1 MAGVRANKS
10 AGLRDMLNKTL
21 FVILMLMI
29 ASLQARAGNPEI
41 VPKPKEIKFLGG
53 AVALDAA
60 AIVIGDKASEPEKYA
75 AETLRKT
82 VKKRFGVDWPVIR
95 ESADTKSC
103 KALIVLGQRDTNRL
117 LDQLCRAWKVDLSA
131 NSPGHDGYV
140 IKMGTAQGRNVIVV
154 GGSEPRGVVYGQDT
168 LAQLIS
174 RQGGKLIAARASVR
188 DWPSIPWRGRPA
200 TFVGQYT
207 RPGLMDVLA
216 QARINFIDIR
226 DADSVYGTPP
236 GRKLD
241 KELIKNVIHEAHR
254 RGFFVYGTVNCA
266 VYPKEHD
273 AAIGTFQ
280 EMIDL
285 GVDGLWISV
294 DDPGGDDRVG
304 TQYDL
309 IKRVIDL
316 GRKHGM
322 TGRKIAI
329 CPGKESYKAIVTET
343 NRKTAKLPGM
353 ADALYFFTVVPS
365 EQALRDARS
374 VGIRSRPCWWHNW
387 PRPRGGFTHA
397 GNVSQRASGKPSY
410 TEPMPMSEG
419 WHNPTWD
426 QLADAGKYCDAV
438 MPWGGSG
445 WGMEMVAPV
454 IGWWGWSPESLD
466 WNAVRARLY
475 RTIYGPDQVQ
485 AAFAFDDRLAE
496 IKSLFVMAPD
506 ESGMKTQQSSWPP
519 ILRNQADRQKVKDLL
534 TEMDA
539 YLKQLEANAP
549 GKTELDASYLQEY
562 YLEPA
567 RAQIDA
573 ARLIVDLP
581 RPEYWWAAHEAR
593 VLTAV
598 KSGAL
603 EQAGI
608 WRKEAEARVEAETK
622 RVRDVLSPVLKG
634 IDGYA
639 EEWRERF
646 RPAATARRVS
656 APPALDGDLSDP
668 AWQQAE
674 PLTDFRQSNTG
685 ERPTDQTEVRL
696 LYTDDALY
704 VAFTCH
710 ESTPEK
716 QIIKLTERDSAVWT
730 DDSVEVFINTD
741 GLGYPYYHLI
751 SNAAG
756 VQYDALCTPDRPMDA
771 SWNGEWQVRTKRGSD
786 RWTAELRIPFATLGV
801 NEPPAGRVWL
811 CNFARND
818 HAARIR
824 EEFGDKWWDIS
835 SWGYGPGGGLH
846 VPAKFRPVVFAVD

>member
-1 MAGVRANKS
+1 
-10 AGLRDMLNKTL
+10 MLDKTGYA
-21 FVILMLMI
+21 ILMLI
-29 ASLQARAGNPEI
+29 TLLVQAAAEGLQV
-41 VPKPKEIKFLGG
+41 VPKPKQIKFIGG
-53 AVALDAA
+53 TVPLDAA
-60 AIVIGDKASEPEKYA
+60 AILIGDKASEPEKYA
-75 AETLRKT
+75 AEALRKT
-82 VKKRFGVDWPVIR
+82 VKKRFAADWPVIN
-95 ESADTKSC
+95 EGADIKPY
-103 KALIVLGQRDTNRL
+103 KALIVVGQRDTNRL
-117 LDQLCRAWKVDLSA
+117 LDSLCRAWSVDLSA
-131 NSPGHDGYV
+131 SSPGHDGY
-140 IKMGTAQGRNVIVV
+140 IIRMGTARGRDAILV

-174 RQGGKLIAARASVR
+174 RQGGKLIAARASIR

-207 RPGLMDVLA
+207 RTGLMDALV

-241 KELIKNVIHEAHR
+241 KKLIASVIHEAHR

-266 VYPKEHD
+266 VYPKDHD

-280 EMIDL
+280 ELIDL

-309 IKRVIDL
+309 IRRVIEL

-329 CPGKESYKAIVTET
+329 VPGKESYKAILTDT

-365 EQALRDARS
+365 GQALRDARS
-374 VGIRSRPCWWHNW
+374 VGIKSKPCWWHNW

-397 GNVSQRASGKPSY
+397 GNSSQRASGKPSY
-410 TEPMPMSEG
+410 TEPMAMSEG
-419 WHNPTWD
+419 WHNPTWER
-426 QLADAGKYCDAV
+426 LADAGKYCDAV

-445 WGMEMVAPV
+445 WATEMVAPV

-466 WNAVRARLY
+466 WKAVRARLY
-475 RTIYGPDQVQ
+475 RAIYGPNQVA

-496 IKSLFVMAPD
+496 AKSLFVTAPD

-519 ILRNQADRQKVKDLL
+519 VLRNQADRQKVKDLL
-534 TEMDA
+534 AEMEV
-539 YLKQLEANAP
+539 YLKQLETNAP
-549 GKTELDASYLQEY
+549 AETELDKSYLQDY

-573 ARLIVDLP
+573 ARLMVDLP

-593 VLTAV
+593 LLAAV
-598 KSGAL
+598 KAGAL
-603 EQAGI
+603 EQAGM
-608 WRKEAEARVEAETK
+608 WQKDAEARVESETS
-622 RVRDVLSPVLKG
+622 RVRDVLSPVLNG
-634 IDGYA
+634 MDGYV
-639 EEWRERF
+639 ESWRERL
-646 RPAATARRVS
+646 RPPAIARRVS
-656 APPALDGDLSDP
+656 TPPQLNGDLSDP

-685 ERPTDQTEVRL
+685 ERPADQTEVRL

-704 VAFTCH
+704 IAFTCH

-716 QIIKLTERDSAVWT
+716 QVIRQTERDSAVWT
-730 DDSVEVFINTD
+730 DDSVEVFVNTD
-741 GLGYPYYHLI
+741 GLGYPYYHLVA
-751 SNAAG
+751 NAAG
-756 VQYDALCTPDRPMDA
+756 VRYDAASSAEHPMDA

-786 RWTAELRIPFATLGV
+786 RWIAELRVPFATLGIG
-801 NEPPAGRVWL
+801 EAPAGRMWL

-818 HAARIR
+818 HAAQIR
-824 EEFGDKWWDIS
+824 DAYGDKWWDIS
-835 SWGYGPGGGLH
+835 SYGYGAGGGLH
-846 VPAKFRPVVFAVD
+846 VPAKFRPVVFACD

>member
-1 MAGVRANKS
+1 MLTKT
-10 AGLRDMLNKTL
+10 GLA
-21 FVILMLMI
+21 ILMFMT
-29 ASLQARAGNPEI
+29 SLSQADADSPQI
-41 VPKPKEIKFLGG
+41 VPKPKQIKLVGG
-53 AVALDAA
+53 TVALDSA
-60 AIVIGDKASEPEKYA
+60 AIVIGDRASEPEKYA
-75 AETLRKT
+75 ADMLRAT
-82 VKKRFGVDWPVIR
+82 VGRRFAADWPVIS
-95 ESADTKSC
+95 ESADTAPYKV
-103 KALIVLGQRDTNRL
+103 LIVVGQRRTNRL
-117 LDQLCRAWKVDLSA
+117 LDRLCREWNVDLSA
-131 NSPGHDGYV
+131 DSPGHDGY
-140 IKMGTAQGRNVIVV
+140 IIQMGTAQGRNVILV

-168 LAQLIS
+168 LAQLIY
-174 RQGGKLIAARASVR
+174 RQGGKLIAARASIR

-226 DADSVYGTPP
+226 DADSVYGTRP

-241 KELIKNVIHEAHR
+241 KQLIASVIHEAHK

-266 VYPKEHD
+266 VYPKDHD

-309 IKRVIDL
+309 IARVVEL

-329 CPGKESYKAIVTET
+329 VPGKESYKTILTDT

-353 ADALYFFTVVPS
+353 ADALCFFTVVPS
-365 EQALRDARS
+365 AQALRDARS
-374 VGIRSRPCWWHNW
+374 LGIKSKPCWWHNW
-387 PRPRGGFTHA
+387 PRPRGGFTHT
-397 GNVSQRASGKPSY
+397 GNSSQRASAKPSY
-410 TEPMPMSEG
+410 TEPMAMSEG
-419 WHNPTWD
+419 WHNPTWE

-445 WGMEMVAPV
+445 WATEMVAPV
-454 IGWWGWSPESLD
+454 IGWWGWSPESVD
-466 WNAVRARLY
+466 WNAVRTRLY
-475 RTIYGPDQVQ
+475 RTIYGPSQVA

-496 IKSLFVMAPD
+496 AKSLFVMAPD
-506 ESGMKTQQSSWPP
+506 VSGMKSDQSCWPP
-519 ILRNQADRQKVKDLL
+519 VLRSQADAQKVKDLL
-534 TEMDA
+534 AEMDG

-549 GKTELDASYLQEY
+549 DETELDKNYLREY

-581 RPEYWWAAHEAR
+581 RPEYWWDAHEGR

-603 EQAGI
+603 DQAGA
-608 WRKEAEARVEAETK
+608 WQKEAEARIESETK
-622 RVRDVLSPVLKG
+622 RVRDTLSPVLSG
-634 IDGYA
+634 IGGYV
-639 EEWRERF
+639 EQWKERL
-646 RPAATARRVS
+646 RPPAIARRIS
-656 APPALDGDLSDP
+656 ISPKLNGDLSDTV
-668 AWQQAE
+668 WQQAE
-674 PLTDFRQSNTG
+674 PLTDFRHPNTG

-696 LYTDDALY
+696 LYNNEAVY
-704 VAFTCH
+704 VAFVCH

-716 QIIKLTERDSAVWT
+716 QIVKLTERDSAVWT

-741 GLGYPYYHLI
+741 GLGHPYYHLI
-751 SNAAG
+751 ANAAG
-756 VQYDALCTPDRPMDA
+756 VQYDALCTAEHPMDA
-771 SWNGEWQVRTKRGSD
+771 SWSGDWQVRTRRGGNC
-786 RWTAELRIPFATLGV
+786 WTAEFRIPFATLGL
-801 NEPPAGRVWL
+801 AGAPTGRMWL

-824 EEFGDKWWDIS
+824 DEFGDKWWDIS
-835 SWGYGPGGGLH
+835 SYGYGPGGGLH
-846 VPAKFRPVVFAVD
+846 VPAKFRPVVFAGGD